1 MSELSIP
8 SLDQPLTTAAT
19 HAKPAVKPDP
29 NNRPPTGR
37 TKQALDLMVH
47 EGLTDNEAAV
57 KVGIT
62 ITAIR
67 MAIQKRGVRA
77 YLNEQREVSRARVCA
92 RNIHRL
98 AEIRDKAD
106 NMPAIQAIKLL
117 EQVDEGDSGVAGRV
131 QRAPG
136 VTVIVVSQA
145 PVREISTTYTDTHA
159 LESRADEVER

>member
-1 MSELSIP
+1 MSELAIRP
-8 SLDQPLTTAAT
+8 LDQPLTVAT
-19 HAKPAVKPDP
+19 TSAKQAVKPDP

-117 EQVDEGDSGVAGRV
+117 EQVDDADAGAAGRV

-145 PVREISTTYTDTHA
+145 PTREISTAYTDIRA
-159 LESRADEVER
+159 LDETADEAKR